1 MGTLFSR
8 NKMNST
14 KKHKKRNF
22 TNVTKPHIK
31 RFKLNK
37 SIVSVKFVPYDGQ
50 SYNKKI
56 HYSYTYKGVPGGFH
70 L

>member
-8 NKMNST
+8 NKINKI
-14 KKHKKRNF
+14 KKHKKKNYE
-22 TNVTKPHIK
+22 NAYGPHIK

-37 SIVSVKFVPYDGQ
+37 SIVSVKFAPYDSQ

>member
-8 NKMNST
+8 NKINKI
-14 KKHKKRNF
+14 KKHKKKNYE
-22 TNVTKPHIK
+22 NAYGPHIK

-37 SIVSVKFVPYDGQ
+37 SIVSVKFTPYDGRQ
-50 SYNKKI
+50 YNKKI
-56 HYSYTYKGVPGGFH
+56 HYSHTYKGVPGGFH